1 MGWFNRAVVATL
13 PLVPKSIVRKFS
25 SRYIAGDTVVDA
37 VNTIRAL
44 EKEGCCATM
53 DILGEH
59 ISLKEEAT
67 AAVDGYL
74 NALETIHKE
83 GINSNVSVKL
93 TQLGLALDKKFC
105 FENIKTVVEKAKSHN
120 NFVRIDMEES
130 THTTATIDIFK
141 RLRKELDN
149 VGLVLQAYLRRTR
162 VDIRGLIKEVNP
174 LNLRLCKGIYIE
186 KRFICYKDPQVVNNN
201 FAALLEELLHNKV
214 YVGIATHDSKL
225 VWQAMHLIDKMGLP
239 KDAYEFQMLLGVD
252 EELRRI
258 IIDEGHKLR
267 VYVPFGKH
275 WYAYSVRR
283 LKENP
288 QIAGYV
294 LQNLFRGK
302 T

>member
-1 MGWFNRAVVATL
+1 MSLINRAIVTTL
-13 PLVPKSIVRKFS
+13 PLVPKPIVRKFS
-25 SRYIAGDTVVDA
+25 NRYIAGDTIVDA
-37 VNTIRAL
+37 VRTIREL

-67 AAVDGYL
+67 SAVDGYL
-74 NALETIHKE
+74 NALDTIHSE

-93 TQLGLALDKKFC
+93 TQLGMALDPEFC
-105 FENIKTVVEKAKSHN
+105 FKNIQTVVEKAKSLN

-130 THTTATIDIFK
+130 AHTSTTIDIFK
-141 RLRKELDN
+141 RLRKEHQN
-149 VGLVLQAYLRRTR
+149 VGLVVQAYLRRTR
-162 VDIRGLIKEVNP
+162 ADIRSMLDEINP

-186 KRFICYKDPQVVNNN
+186 KRFIAYKDPHVINNN
-201 FAALLEELLHNKV
+201 FTALLKELFERKA
-214 YVGIATHDSKL
+214 YVGIATHDLKL
-225 VWQAMHLIDKMGLP
+225 VWNAMHLIDTMGIP

-258 IIDEGHKLR
+258 IVDEGHKLR
-267 VYVPFGKH
+267 VYVPFGQH

-294 LQNLFRGK
+294 VQNLFRR
-302 T
+302 